1 MRAAGNWFKQNPGKR
16 ENIFLATKFAL
27 SYKGDWSGIKT
38 DSTPEYCR
46 QACEKSLKR
55 LGVDIID
62 LYYCHRVDATTP
74 IERTVTEMKK
84 LKQEGKIKYLG
95 LSEVSSET
103 LRRACKIEH
112 ISAVQIE
119 YVSSIIRRND
129 WQYLQLTGTPR
140 YSPFSLDIES
150 EQIGLL
156 KTARELGVA
165 IVAYSPIGRG
175 MLGGQIRSP
184 DDFDETDMRR
194 YAPRFSVENFPKNL
208 TLVDRITEIA
218 SRRGYTPSQ
227 LTLAWILAQGND
239 FFPIPGTTS
248 VDRVAENGAS
258 LEIVLS
264 TEEEAEIR
272 KACEEAEPAGGRYPE
287 SFSSG
292 LYADTPS
299 L

>member
-1 MRAAGNWFKQNPGKR
+1 M
-16 ENIFLATKFAL
+16 
-27 SYKGDWSGIKT
+27 
-38 DSTPEYCR
+38 
-46 QACEKSLKR
+46 
-55 LGVDIID
+55 
-62 LYYCHRVDATTP
+62 
-74 IERTVTEMKK
+74 
-84 LKQEGKIKYLG
+84 
-95 LSEVSSET
+95 
-103 LRRACKIEH
+103 
-112 ISAVQIE
+112 
-119 YVSSIIRRND
+119 
-129 WQYLQLTGTPR
+129 QLTGTPR
-140 YSPFSLDIES
+140 YSPFSLDIQS

-194 YAPRFSVENFPKNL
+194 WAPRFSAENFPKNL
-208 TLVDRITEIA
+208 KLVDRITEIA
-218 SRRGYTPSQ
+218 SKRGYTPSQ

-239 FFPIPGTTS
+239 FFPIPGTTL

-264 TEEEAEIR
+264 KEEEAEIR